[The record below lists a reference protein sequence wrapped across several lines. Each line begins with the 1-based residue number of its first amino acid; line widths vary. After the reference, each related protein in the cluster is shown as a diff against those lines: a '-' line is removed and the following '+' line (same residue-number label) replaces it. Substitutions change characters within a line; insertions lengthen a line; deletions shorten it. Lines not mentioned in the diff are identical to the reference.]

1 MPGIMHDDVEA
12 AVVSDDFADRRIDGF
27 LRANVE
33 FDGPKGDAFILG
45 VLIRRRE

>member
-12 AVVSDDFADRRIDGF
+12 AVVSDDFADRIDGF
-27 LRANVE
+27 LQANVK